1 MLPPV
6 STRNLLTA
14 IEKKRREDAA
24 LRWIQS
30 FPVGRA
36 PSPSGPRDV
45 ATRRPKRA

>member
-6 STRNLLTA
+6 STHHLQTA
-14 IEKKRREDAA
+14 IETKRREEAA
-24 LRWIQS
+24 LRWIQL

-45 ATRRPKRA
+45 AIRRPKRV